1 MRNSFFIRLSLIFV
15 IVLLLLGLTYSYF
28 VAITAKNYF
37 QETTQKLNANVA
49 QSLLME
55 VKPFV
60 DGKVNEEAL
69 GKIMHSMMAVNP
81 SLEVYLLDTE
91 GQILSYVVFD
101 KKVKLKSVSLDPV
114 LDFIDHKSDNLIL
127 GDDPRHPKGTTI
139 FSATPVHEN
148 DVLMGYVYIVLV
160 SEKYENISSTL
171 LGSYAITLSVK
182 LLTVT
187 FLAAVIIGL
196 SLIWL
201 LTRNLRSII
210 KAFKQ
215 FEGGDLNVRI
225 PEEKVKGELVVL
237 SRTFNS
243 MADKILDNIES
254 LKKVDAL
261 RRELIA
267 NVSHDLRNPLAVI
280 HGYIETIYMKDDT
293 LSPEERKKYLQIILN
308 VSDKL
313 KKLVA
318 DLFELSKLEANQI
331 VVKKEPL
338 LINELM
344 QDASQSFEIL
354 AEQKNITIEKDI
366 SASIPFVKADIAL
379 IDRVI
384 QNLLDNAIKYTPQNG
399 KVKLKV
405 NSNANKVDVCVENT
419 GQGIPKEDIPNL
431 FDRYYKTNKEQ
442 SNIEG
447 SGLGLA
453 ITKKILD
460 IHESAITVS
469 SNVGGLT
476 SFSFS
481 LLAMS

>member
-1 MRNSFFIRLSLIFV
+1 M
-15 IVLLLLGLTYSYF
+15 LLLGLTYSYF

-171 LGSYAITLSVK
+171 LGSYAITLSIK

-405 NSNANKVDVCVENT
+405 NSNANKVDVFVENT

>member
-171 LGSYAITLSVK
+171 LGSYAITLSIK

-405 NSNANKVDVCVENT
+405 NSNANKVDVFVENT